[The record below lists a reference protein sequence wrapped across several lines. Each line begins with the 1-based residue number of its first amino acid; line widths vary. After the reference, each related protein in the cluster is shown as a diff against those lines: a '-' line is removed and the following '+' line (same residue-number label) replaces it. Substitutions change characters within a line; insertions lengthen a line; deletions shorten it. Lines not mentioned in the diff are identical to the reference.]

1 MTNVFGSGAPPV
13 SSVSESDTGPLQLG
27 HAFTVAAPCIVT
39 HVRYYV
45 ATTTMSANLSG
56 SLPFHV
62 WRQGEPDSMVSGAL
76 TIPAAVGWVSE
87 EQSPHLF
94 VPAYRAFAV
103 DVSMPSGTIS
113 YGAGYLALPASNRLL
128 AADGSHFVYSGSVPD
143 PYTNLDGWS
152 LGTSYL
158 IDVEVAVSEMVN
170 LAPDDLTDGDV
181 VQIRRTINGTVNS
194 ITPITDAYTVNVH
207 VDGGPLDGEDVDVW
221 VPDTVNGLAAAD
233 MQLLKEVD
241 APDLLS
247 RWEASDGSLWAY
259 VGGGVYDC
267 LISGTSYPADSK
279 TTRASTPSLSPWSP

>member
-1 MTNVFGSGAPPV
+1 MTNVFGSGAPPI
-13 SSVSESDTGPLQLG
+13 SSVTESDTGPLQLG

-56 SLPFHV
+56 SLPFYV
-62 WRQGEPDSMVSGAL
+62 WRQGEPDSTVSGAL

-87 EQSPHLF
+87 ELSPHLF
-94 VPAYRAFAV
+94 VPADRAFGIGA
-103 DVSMPSGTIS
+103 SLSAGTQS
-113 YGAGYLALPASNRLL
+113 YGAGFQSLPASNRLV
-128 AADGSHFVYSGSVPD
+128 SCSGSRYEYTGTEFN
-143 PYTNLDGWS
+143 PYSNLASWV
-152 LGTSYL
+152 LGTNYL

>member
-1 MTNVFGSGAPPV
+1 MTNVFGSGAPAI
-13 SSVSESDTGPLQLG
+13 SSVDEADTGPLQLG
-27 HAFTVAAPCIVT
+27 HRFTTSTSCVIT

-45 ATTTMSANLSG
+45 ATATMAGNTSG
-56 SLPFHV
+56 ALPFYA
-62 WRQGEPDSMVSGAL
+62 WRVGEPDSTVTGTL
-76 TIPAAVGWVSE
+76 TIPGSVGWVTE
-87 EQSPHLF
+87 ELSPHLF
-94 VPAYRAFAV
+94 IPADRRFGIAV
-103 DVSMPSGTIS
+103 SLPSGTIS
-113 YGAGYLALPASNRLL
+113 YGVGFGVLPRSSRLL
-128 AADGSHFVYSGSVPD
+128 QCEGSNFLYDNDPINAYSGLNGV
-143 PYTNLDGWS
+143 